1 MRGMTFCSS
10 MKNEWMNFGFCG
22 ESRLKNGAEF
32 PGLRIP
38 LNRNRQYFLS
48 HINKNLFSWGVIQKG
63 ELAAIG
69 SFCLFTGIPYREVQF
84 ESV

>member
-1 MRGMTFCSS
+1 MQFDEKCVDEFWILRREPFE
-10 MKNEWMNFGFCG
+10 EWGGISQFADTS
-22 ESRLKNGAEF
+22 EPEQA
-32 PGLRIP
+32 I
-38 LNRNRQYFLS
+38 FLS

>member
-1 MRGMTFCSS
+1 
-10 MKNEWMNFGFCG
+10 MKNEWMNFWILRRELFEEWGG
-22 ESRLKNGAEF
+22 ISRLADTSE
-32 PGLRIP
+32 PEQAI
-38 LNRNRQYFLS
+38 FLS

>member
-1 MRGMTFCSS
+1 M
-10 MKNEWMNFGFCG
+10 
-22 ESRLKNGAEF
+22 
-32 PGLRIP
+32 
-38 LNRNRQYFLS
+38 FLS